1 MNSALTFVYSEIK
14 MAPAKFGDL
23 GKEAKD
29 LINKNFHFGVIK
41 FEGKTKTKNGV
52 VRITHIFFNFN
63 NSMHRLLLLLVTI
76 SRLILSLNHDVKIRS

>member
-1 MNSALTFVYSEIK
+1 

-52 VRITHIFFNFN
+52 VSFIC
-63 NSMHRLLLLLVTI
+63 SI
-76 SRLILSLNHDVKIRS
+76 SPFLYKMYKQYKSSEKEVSGSKANKF

>member
-1 MNSALTFVYSEIK
+1 

-52 VRITHIFFNFN
+52 VRFVIYN
-63 NSMHRLLLLLVTI
+63 V
-76 SRLILSLNHDVKIRS
+76 

>member
-1 MNSALTFVYSEIK
+1 

-29 LINKNFHFGVIK
+29 LINKNFHFGVVK

-52 VRITHIFFNFN
+52 VRCLNVFRMFFCF
-63 NSMHRLLLLLVTI
+63 
-76 SRLILSLNHDVKIRS
+76 